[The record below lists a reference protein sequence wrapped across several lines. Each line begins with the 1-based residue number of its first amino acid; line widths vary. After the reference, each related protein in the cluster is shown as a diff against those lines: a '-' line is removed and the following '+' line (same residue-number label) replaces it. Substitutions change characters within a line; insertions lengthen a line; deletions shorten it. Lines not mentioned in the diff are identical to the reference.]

1 MKKAAYIIGS
11 IEIIVGIILLS
22 MASIIKQVM
31 PILGRVAYQ
40 AAAAGGYSASNYEI
54 SFPFVTVASIA
65 LIVLGLFQIC
75 YFGIIRKDKQ
85 T

>member
-22 MASIIKQVM
+22 MTSIIKQVM

-54 SFPFVTVASIA
+54 SFPFVTVSSIA
-65 LIVLGLFQIC
+65 LIALGLFQIC
-75 YFGIIRKDKQ
+75 YFGIIRKDK
-85 T
+85 

>member
-65 LIVLGLFQIC
+65 LIVLVLFQIC